1 MIINPPVIG
10 GGHGGG
16 DTGLMDD
23 FVSLVLSKDGKA
35 LTSAEK
41 SVQSHMMAFA
51 AEESRLN
58 NVIVNMEE
66 FCAKF

>member
-1 MIINPPVIG
+1 
-10 GGHGGG
+10 
-16 DTGLMDD
+16 MDD
-23 FVSLVLSKDGKA
+23 FVSLVLSKNGKA

-58 NVIVNMEE
+58 NVIVNMKE
-66 FCAKF
+66 FYAKF